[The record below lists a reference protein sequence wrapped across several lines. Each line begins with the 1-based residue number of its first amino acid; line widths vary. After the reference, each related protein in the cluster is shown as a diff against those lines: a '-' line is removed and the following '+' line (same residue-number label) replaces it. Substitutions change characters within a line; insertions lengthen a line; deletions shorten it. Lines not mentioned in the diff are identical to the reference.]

1 VTDLYQHIGTKIRDL
16 RREYPKGALSQE
28 ALASKLEVASN
39 TISRWETGTYK
50 PTPEDLDKL
59 ARFFGV
65 SIMVF
70 FPDSDQETQRIATLT
85 SATGGLSKTDFEEVI
100 RYAEFRKARSAMKG
114 AKRTPAKT

>member
-1 VTDLYQHIGTKIRDL
+1 MTDLYQHIGTKIRDL

-59 ARFFGV
+59 AKSVIANVEKSSGGV
-65 SIMVF
+65 L
-70 FPDSDQETQRIATLT
+70 R
-85 SATGGLSKTDFEEVI
+85 G
-100 RYAEFRKARSAMKG
+100 
-114 AKRTPAKT
+114 